1 MMRRF
6 LTTITIAALV
16 SGFVG
21 APVLAQQQQNQTL
34 DGGGFT
40 VPFTTTGTNNGGTVD
55 VTGTFTIDKFANRA
69 GQLVALGT
77 LVATVR
83 DNNTVRTV
91 VTTAAVPVSAINHG
105 APTVSGVITPAATCG
120 ILHLE
125 LGPLDLDLL
134 GLVVHLDRVVLDI
147 SAESGPGNL
156 LGNLLCGIAGL
167 LDSGPLA
174 GIINQLVNAL
184 NLLLAA
190 L

>member
-16 SGFVG
+16 SGLVG
-21 APVLAQQQQNQTL
+21 APVLAQQQPPQNQTL
-34 DGGGFT
+34 DSGGFT
-40 VPFTTTGTNNGGTVD
+40 VPFATTGTNNGGTVD
-55 VTGTFTIDKFANRA
+55 VTGTFTIDKFANQA
-69 GQLVALGT
+69 GQLMALGT

-83 DNNTVRTV
+83 DNNTV
-91 VTTAAVPVSAINHG
+91 TATG
-105 APTVSGVITPAATCG
+105 TITPAATCG

-184 NLLLAA
+184 NLLVAA